1 MSIYCLFNYFYRIQ
15 QDSYDMDD
23 LAFVSAENESGYS
36 SRMEADYFGDLKES
50 FTKEKINTSAEKKEQ
65 TRLDQF
71 YLFRRKRK
79 PSIEGEDK
87 FNKLSDEI
95 ILMIL
100 KWLPKKCLV
109 KIVTNMILINKYT
122 HVIV

>member
-1 MSIYCLFNYFYRIQ
+1 MFIIHTHTHTRVYNYFYRVQ
-15 QDSYDMDD
+15 QDSCDTDD
-23 LAFVSAENESGYS
+23 LTGFGSTQNESGYS

-50 FTKEKINTSAEKKEQ
+50 FTKEKVNTSAEKNEQ
-65 TRLDQF
+65 SCLDQF
-71 YLFRRKRK
+71 CLFRRKKR
-79 PSIEGEDK
+79 PSVYGEDK

-109 KIVTNMILINKYT
+109 RIVTRY
-122 HVIV
+122 